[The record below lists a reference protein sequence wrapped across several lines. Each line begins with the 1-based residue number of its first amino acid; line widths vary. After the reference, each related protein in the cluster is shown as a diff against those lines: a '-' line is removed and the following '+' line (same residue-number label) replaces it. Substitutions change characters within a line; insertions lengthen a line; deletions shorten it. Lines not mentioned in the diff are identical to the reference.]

1 MEIKHHADKGECC
14 IMCRGSHAH
23 RWICLMHEED
33 KYSLCKDTKN
43 TWMQPSESC
52 VMTCTLNQRPVYEV
66 TTAEAF
72 RCFNK
77 PQKVN
82 CSWGPRQNRKR
93 QEEVIAAVCF
103 FCLNWEKKTAC
114 NEFLSLR
121 FFITKTEAYL
131 LTTVLPWNDMC
142 GERFG
147 FAPQCFHLEG
157 QSCRCQT
164 QANQITPCCWNTVKC
179 AHTWQA
185 LSKDASPSSL
195 LQRSCVCYLFRLPFS
210 SEGGWRSTA
219 K

>member
-1 MEIKHHADKGECC
+1 
-14 IMCRGSHAH
+14 
-23 RWICLMHEED
+23 
-33 KYSLCKDTKN
+33 
-43 TWMQPSESC
+43 MQPSESC
-52 VMTCTLNQRPVYEV
+52 VTTCTLNQRPVYEV

-82 CSWGPRQNRKR
+82 CSWGPRKNRKR
-93 QEEVIAAVCF
+93 QEKVIAAVCL
-103 FCLNWEKKTAC
+103 FCLNWEKKPAC

-157 QSCRCQT
+157 QSRRCQT

-179 AHTWQA
+179 PHTWQA
-185 LSKDASPSSL
+185 LSKDASPSLTAAKILSL
-195 LQRSCVCYLFRLPFS
+195 LSFSFTFFIWRGMKINSQIETLRISVPAKSRKAQDTFLLAPESLGSNKLFLFDLLCNTHS
-210 SEGGWRSTA
+210 FN
-219 K
+219 